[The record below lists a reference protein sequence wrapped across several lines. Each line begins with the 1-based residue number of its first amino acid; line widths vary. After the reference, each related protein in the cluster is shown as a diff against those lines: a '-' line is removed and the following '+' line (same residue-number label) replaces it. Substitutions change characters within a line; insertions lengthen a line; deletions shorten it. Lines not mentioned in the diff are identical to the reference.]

1 MTVIQVQSQKLDQ
14 ALNRLIA
21 KTANLQPLFS
31 DWGEYLVREI
41 DNEFRTETA
50 MSGEKWAP
58 LAASTL
64 RAKAKSKR
72 ISKIWQSRGIT
83 RSTVAYQALP
93 TRLIVGV
100 QTPYAR
106 YVNDGTKRMPARP
119 LIPETL
125 PPRVVNE
132 LGRIAQ
138 SYLS

>member
-14 ALNRLIA
+14 ALNQLIA
-21 KTANLQPLFS
+21 KTSNLQPLFS
-31 DWGEYLVREI
+31 DWGEHLVREI
-41 DNEFRTETA
+41 DNQFRTETA

-72 ISKIWQSRGIT
+72 ISKIWQSRGTT
-83 RSTVAYQALP
+83 RATVAYVPSAS
-93 TRLIVGV
+93 RLTVGV
-100 QTPYAR
+100 QTPYAK
-106 YVNDGTKRMPARP
+106 YPNVKRP